1 MIKRLRRK
9 FILIIMLLVG
19 AMLAAACLG
28 FLLTMRSSLEEA
40 SVSVLER
47 VIWEDETPAW
57 SVQEDEITVSLPYF
71 TVTVIPNGSAA
82 IITSSQ
88 FYSLDDSE
96 SLLGAINA
104 ALEQEDSMGLLED
117 YGLRYLREA
126 TQVGWRLA
134 FVDISYEQRTL
145 AQAAVNVLLVGLAAL
160 AVLFVISVFLARWAV
175 RPVERSWAQ
184 QRQFVADASHELKT
198 PLTVIL
204 SNADLLEEE
213 EGLSEQARHW
223 TENIHTGGAQMRE
236 LVEQLLL
243 LARSDSDQ
251 GQPVRLQPTELSDLA
266 ETAALM
272 FEPVAF
278 EAGKLLVQEIQKD
291 VVVAGDAARLKRLLD
306 ILLDNAVKYADPGG
320 QIRLSLTTEGRR
332 ALLAV
337 SDQGTPMAKEELER
351 IFQRFY
357 RADEARSTQG
367 FGLGLSIAQSI
378 AQEHHGRLWAESDP
392 AGWNSFYCSLPL
404 G

>member
-28 FLLTMRSSLEEA
+28 FLVTMKGSLEQA

-57 SVQEDEITVSLPYF
+57 SVEENDVTVSLPYF

-126 TQVGWRLA
+126 TQYGWRLA
-134 FVDISYEQRTL
+134 FVDISYEQSML
-145 AQAAVNVLLVGLAAL
+145 GQAAVNTLLVGLAAL
-160 AVLFVISVFLARWAV
+160 TVLFVISVFLARWAV

-204 SNADLLEEE
+204 SNTDLLEEE
-213 EGLSEQARHW
+213 ELSDQARHW

-251 GQPVRLQPTELSDLA
+251 GQPVNVQPVDLSDLA

-278 EAGKLLVQEIQKD
+278 EAGKLLAQEIQGEII
-291 VVVAGDAARLKRLLD
+291 VEGDPSRLKRLLD
-306 ILLDNAVKYADPGG
+306 ILLDNAVKYAAPGG
-320 QIRLSLTTEGRR
+320 QIRLSLRSEGRR
-332 ALLAV
+332 ALLTV
-337 SDQGTPMAKEELER
+337 SDQGTPLEKEELER

-392 AGWNSFYCSLPL
+392 EGWNHFYCSLPL
-404 G
+404 A

>member
-1 MIKRLRRK
+1 M
-9 FILIIMLLVG
+9 
-19 AMLAAACLG
+19 
-28 FLLTMRSSLEEA
+28 
-40 SVSVLER
+40 
-47 VIWEDETPAW
+47 
-57 SVQEDEITVSLPYF
+57 
-71 TVTVIPNGSAA
+71 
-82 IITSSQ
+82 
-88 FYSLDDSE
+88 
-96 SLLGAINA
+96 
-104 ALEQEDSMGLLED
+104 
-117 YGLRYLREA
+117 
-126 TQVGWRLA
+126 
-134 FVDISYEQRTL
+134 DISYEQSTL

-213 EGLSEQARHW
+213 EGLSEQARPW

-236 LVEQLLL
+236 PVEQLLL

-251 GQPVRLQPTELSDLA
+251 GQPMSLQPTDLSDLA

-306 ILLDNAVKYADPGG
+306 ILLDNAVKYAAPRRADPPLPDHRGQAGATGRLRPGDAHGEGGAGAHLPAVLPGG
-320 QIRLSLTTEGRR
+320 RGPEHPGLWPGALHRPEHRPGAPRQAVGGVRPGGVEQLLLLPAAGVKPEESASVSKKAFLTR
-332 ALLAV
+332 
-337 SDQGTPMAKEELER
+337 
-351 IFQRFY
+351 
-357 RADEARSTQG
+357 
-367 FGLGLSIAQSI
+367 
-378 AQEHHGRLWAESDP
+378 
-392 AGWNSFYCSLPL
+392 
-404 G
+404 